1 MKIFDA
7 AANIIDTDPDKGYT
21 WFSLLLLN
29 LARILGGISSISKAC
44 RINELSFPV
53 CAGLV
58 EMPCKDTLLKGLSL
72 ITEENLLHL
81 RRFLTKAAYDNDLVT
96 GRSIALDFHM
106 RDFTGDDV
114 SLKNIGKG
122 PSPKRKICFPGFRPH
137 LAWDVDTGAPL
148 SLEFRNGTAR
158 ATTTFKQFI
167 RELLPMTLSD
177 QNVEHVYLDSEYTAQ
192 KVWLFIVDPQD
203 GLGAD
208 LTMCI
213 KQNKAVKKHIATFLE
228 TDFEWLFYDEN
239 HTYSNS
245 TFSIPIQ

>member
-1 MKIFDA
+1 
-7 AANIIDTDPDKGYT
+7 
-21 WFSLLLLN
+21 
-29 LARILGGISSISKAC
+29 
-44 RINELSFPV
+44 
-53 CAGLV
+53 LV
-58 EMPCKDTLLKGLSL
+58 EMPCKDTLLKGLAS

-114 SLKNIGKG
+114 ALKNIGKG

-177 QNVEHVYLDSEYTAQ
+177 QNVEHVYLDSKYTAQ
-192 KVWLFIVDPQD
+192 KVWLFIVDPPRWSWCGSDHVHQ
-203 GLGAD
+203 
-208 LTMCI
+208 T
-213 KQNKAVKKHIATFLE
+213 K
-228 TDFEWLFYDEN
+228 
-239 HTYSNS
+239 
-245 TFSIPIQ
+245 